1 MALAGKTIDPDTPFD
16 ERIAA
21 AIRARLEDGN
31 LPCASACEL
40 AESLGVPPIE
50 IGRTADRLQI
60 HLDRCQL
67 GLFRFPGHGK
77 GWERAGVAALPLP
90 AGLEEALG
98 AAGNERGEI
107 SCDRLCEEARRFG
120 VPRIQAGWL
129 ADRLGLK
136 IRECPLG
143 AF

>member
-1 MALAGKTIDPDTPFD
+1 MALAGKKVDPDAPLD

-21 AIRARLEDGN
+21 AIRARLEAGN
-31 LPCASACEL
+31 LPCAAALEL

-50 IGRTADRLQI
+50 IGQTADRLRV

-67 GLFRFPGHGK
+67 GLFRFPGRGK
-77 GWERAGVAALPLP
+77 GWEQAGVAALPLP
-90 AGLEEALG
+90 DGLEKALQD
-98 AAGNERGEI
+98 ASNQRGEI
-107 SCDRLCEEARRFG
+107 SCDRLCQEARRFG
-120 VPRIQAGWL
+120 APRIQAGWL

-136 IRECPLG
+136 IRDCPLG

>member
-1 MALAGKTIDPDTPFD
+1 MALAGKTIDPDTPFE
-16 ERIAA
+16 ERLAA
-21 AIRARLEDGN
+21 AIRARLEGGN
-31 LPCASACEL
+31 LPCAAALEL

-50 IGRTADRLQI
+50 IGRMADRLQI

-67 GLFRFPGHGK
+67 GLFRFPGHSK
-77 GWERAGVAALPLP
+77 GWDQAGVAALALP
-90 AGLEEALG
+90 DGLDEALRG
-98 AAGNERGEI
+98 AGNERGEI
-107 SCDRLCEEARRFG
+107 SCDRLFQEARRFG
-120 VPRIQAGWL
+120 APRIQAGWL